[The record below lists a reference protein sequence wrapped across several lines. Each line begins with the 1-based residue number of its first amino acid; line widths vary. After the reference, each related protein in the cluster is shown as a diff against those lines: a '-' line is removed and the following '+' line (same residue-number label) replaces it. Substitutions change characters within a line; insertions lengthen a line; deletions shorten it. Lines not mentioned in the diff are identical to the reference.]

1 MNIKF
6 VARKIL
12 ASFLTLLAITFVNF
26 AIFRMVP
33 GDPIRMMFKDPRVSI
48 EDIEAMKVKY
58 GLDKPMMGQYIN
70 YMKNLAKGELGISFW
85 QKKPVGKVI
94 AERIPRTLGLIG
106 LSLFLAVVIGT
117 ILGAV
122 AGWKGGSKTDSA
134 IMGISMTLY
143 SVPSFAFGI
152 LLMLA
157 FAYHFAIFPLGGI
170 ETPASGFTGIRK
182 IFDIARHMV
191 LPSFSIVLWYIGQY
205 ILITRSSMKDVLSQP
220 YIVTAR
226 AKGVRERRILTRHAL
241 RNAFLPLITITGVN
255 IAFMT
260 GGIIEAETVFSWPG
274 LGRLFYDAVMKRDY
288 PLLQG
293 CFLVFAV
300 AVVILN
306 FAVDLLYTRIDPRV
320 RINGEAVNEG

>member
-1 MNIKF
+1 LNFKF
-6 VARKIL
+6 IVRKIL
-12 ASFLTLLAITFVNF
+12 ASLLTLLAITFVNF
-26 AIFRMVP
+26 AIFRLAP

-48 EDIEAMKVKY
+48 EDIEAMKVKF
-58 GLDKPMMGQYIN
+58 GLDKPIPGQYVD
-70 YMKNLAKGELGISFW
+70 YMKNLMKGDLGISFW
-85 QKKPVGKVI
+85 QKKPVEEVI
-94 AERIPRTLGLIG
+94 AARIPRTLILIG
-106 LSLFLAVVIGT
+106 TSLFLAVVIGT
-117 ILGAV
+117 ILGAI

-134 IMGISMTLY
+134 IMGVSMTLY

-157 FAYHFAIFPLGGI
+157 FAYHLAIFPLGGI
-170 ETPASGFTGIRK
+170 ETAASGFTGIRK
-182 IFDIARHMV
+182 VLDIARHMV

-205 ILITRSSMKDVLSQP
+205 ILITRSSMKEVLSQP
-220 YIVTAR
+220 FIMTAR
-226 AKGVRERRILTRHAL
+226 SKGVREHKILTRHAL

-293 CFLVFAV
+293 CFLVFAI
-300 AVVILN
+300 AVVVLN
-306 FAVDLLYTRIDPRV
+306 FAVDMLYSRVDPRV
-320 RINGEAVNEG
+320 RIGGESVNEG